1 MVNLSN
7 HNSDRILWS
16 GGSINVKKGYIKS
29 RLLLFTFI
37 LLIFIT
43 GCLFYVWSRIQ
54 VIDIGYKISEEL
66 SRGKRL
72 AETNKKLKLEIAI
85 LKSYNRIGKIASQE
99 LKMIEPNPNQVIVI
113 R

>member
-1 MVNLSN
+1 MVKLSS

-16 GGSINVKKGYIKS
+16 GKPINVKKLSIKS
-29 RLLLFTFI
+29 KLISFMII

-54 VIDIGYKISEEL
+54 VIDIGYKISNEIA
-66 SRGKRL
+66 RGKRL
-72 AETNKKLKLEIAI
+72 AEENKKLRLEIAI
-85 LKSYNRIGKIASQE
+85 LKSYSRIEKIASQE
-99 LKMIEPNPNQVIVI
+99 FKMVEPNPNQVIVI